1 MTRPAA
7 RWQQV
12 RLRFWCCVGEASF
25 ESLRAFI
32 SSRQVVSVD
41 AGGDND
47 DGDGAAPSESWISS
61 QGFQD
66 SMPADDSAGWW
77 WGHV

>member
-1 MTRPAA
+1 MVVVKNVMTRPAA

-25 ESLRAFI
+25 QSLGAFI

-41 AGGDND
+41 AGEDND
-47 DGDGAAPSESWISS
+47 DDDGGAASESWVSS
-61 QGFQD
+61 KGFLGFN
-66 SMPADDSAGWW
+66 AR
-77 WGHV
+77 